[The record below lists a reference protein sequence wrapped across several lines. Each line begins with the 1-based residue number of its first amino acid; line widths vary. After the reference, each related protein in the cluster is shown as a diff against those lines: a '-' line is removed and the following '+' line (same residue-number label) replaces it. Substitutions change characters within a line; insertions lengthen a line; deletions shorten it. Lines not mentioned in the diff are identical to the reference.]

1 LDAGILLFPGNQEK
15 DGCDIDGARP
25 DMYHKDK
32 KTIRS
37 LDDKS
42 FQTVHDTLNKKVSIF
57 YEARAHTI
65 ADLSPNLN
73 RK

>member
-1 LDAGILLFPGNQEK
+1 LNAGILLFPGNFEK
-15 DGCDIDGARP
+15 DGCDIDDAQP
-25 DMYHKDK
+25 NMYHKEE

-42 FQTVHDTLNKKVSIF
+42 FCTLHDTSNSIF
-57 YEARAHTI
+57 SEARAHTI
-65 ADLSPNLN
+65 ADLSPDLN